1 MKTRKTD
8 QILHNPAHPGFL
20 GKGHIATAVIGGRSF
35 AQNDPF
41 ILLMDDQV
49 DLPGGEPAGGPH
61 PHAGFETVTL
71 ILEGN
76 GMGWETGSLEVMT
89 AGSGIVHTEE
99 ITAETKV
106 RILQLWL
113 ILPPEKRWA
122 QPFWQE
128 LLLENVPTVK
138 HDDMEIRVYSGSSQ
152 GLTSPLQNQTPFTL
166 VDFQLNKNTS
176 AKQELPAGYN
186 GFVYVTNGSVTIGNK
201 LITEGQ
207 TAWLEEPTDDAVTEV
222 NFQTGDDSAR
232 FILYAGQPQNA
243 PIVSH
248 GPFIGD
254 TQEDIA
260 RLYQAYRRGSLPHL
274 NTLPDSQKLRHQLVV

>member
-1 MKTRKTD
+1 MKIRKID
-8 QILHNPAHPGFL
+8 HILRNPAQPGFL
-20 GKGHIATAVIGGRSF
+20 GKGHTATAVIGGRTF

-49 DLPGGEPAGGPH
+49 DLPGGKPAGGPH

-71 ILEGN
+71 VLEGN
-76 GMGWETGSLEVMT
+76 GMGWERGSLEVMT

-99 ITAETKV
+99 ITAKTKV

-113 ILPPEKRWA
+113 VLPPEKRWA
-122 QPFWQE
+122 KPFWQE
-128 LLLENVPTVK
+128 LVLENVPIIK
-138 HDDMEIRVYSGSSQ
+138 NDGLEIRVYSGGSH
-152 GLTSPLQNQTPFTL
+152 GLISPLQNQTPFTL
-166 VDFQLNKNTS
+166 IDFQLGKNMATT
-176 AKQELPAGYN
+176 QELPSGYN
-186 GFVYVTNGSVTIGNK
+186 GFIYVTNGSVIIGEK
-201 LITEGQ
+201 RVTEGE
-207 TAWLEEPTDDAVTEV
+207 TAWLEEPSDDDLTEV
-222 NFQTGDDSAR
+222 SFKTEDQGAR

-260 RLYQAYRRGSLPHL
+260 RLYKAYRQGELPHL
-274 NTLPDSQKLRHQLVV
+274 NTLPDSQKLKHELLV